1 MRTRSAQ
8 IAVGAALVLGL
19 LGQHGWLFM
28 AGVAGI
34 AAFWLVGRINRAV
47 PVIDSPTIPTIT
59 QSRADSSSERAQAAY
74 RRLLVMARGDN
85 ALAERLIQYEARR
98 APHDGRVVHI
108 ESAIE
113 RWVRDNR

>member
-1 MRTRSAQ
+1 MWTRSAQ

-19 LGQHGWLFM
+19 LAQHGWLFM
-28 AGVAGI
+28 AGVAGV

-47 PVIDSPTIPTIT
+47 PVIDSSTVPPIT
-59 QSRADSSSERAQAAY
+59 QSRTDSSSGREQAAY
-74 RRLLVMARGDN
+74 RRLLAMAHGDS
-85 ALAERLIQYEARR
+85 ALVERLIQYEARR
-98 APHDGRVVHI
+98 APRDGRAIHI